1 MNARFLA
8 ILPVWAPPAIAVG
21 SGILIGLVLWLFAR
35 SRRRGGLLLRFLAAL
50 AGAWSVM
57 CLAYWAQWPGV
68 SFRQYLAS
76 GTLATAAL
84 GGVGALL
91 YVAALITFQPGD
103 RQWRR
108 SSALLASVALMGAA
122 FVRAAYQPSAAVL
135 VQGPLAVLFIAT
147 VWRFRAEPLVYL
159 AVLGVAVAAVLG
171 LRQFA
176 AAPAGFSAEGFGPL
190 AGAATTEWTAS
201 TASGISLVMVLVAAL
216 LSLKRRQE
224 FNVKWYRQGLL
235 IVPLVVST
243 LAATA
248 AGCAAAWWGATW
260 HTVWGLGVWWA
271 VLLVSA
277 VGLKQPD
284 LFGFSSVGAA
294 LAAVA
299 AFAVLGGDQTEG
311 YWGRYPSVLLAIALG
326 AAALAALLATVW
338 KRAATAGFARAL
350 YLASAAIAVAA
361 LFLEPFEMTPKY
373 LGVDLLAAV
382 GVVALAHAHRA
393 PAWVNYLLATLAT
406 GGAVALARL
415 GLDVSE
421 AAQHHR
427 FIQVAAGAAVG
438 WLVVALVVRGV
449 LRRTAS
455 DRTARRQTEPFAVFG
470 MATTLALVGYLS
482 IQQVRAYAEFLIDGT
497 SPTQALLGPEWG
509 FLGWL
514 TVLLAFL
521 LSMWLL
527 RHTARTFLFYCVGI
541 MSVAYIGLFAHTEDL
556 YAYLIYAVAGYG
568 AAHLVVYLYEAR
580 FMALLSRI
588 ISLYRDERR
597 ASTTI
602 FTLAVVSCFIGA
614 ILAAFRLHTTPSL
627 IMLGIMSVV
636 FLAWSFVWLRGEMLY
651 PAVVMVTLGILA
663 IWHNKAHPIGWD
675 PHRVNMNAAVLAFS
689 ALFWLGVGDRL
700 QKIRGEI
707 FQLAGPARACSVI
720 LALVGTGFAAALAL
734 SPTFTDD
741 VWRQARDFGDWALGL
756 STLTALIG
764 YYTLAR
770 LVLAR
775 RFYDIMGG
783 LALLLLGLYVG
794 IYVGVRL

>member
-1 MNARFLA
+1 LNARFLA
-8 ILPVWAPPAIAVG
+8 ILPVWAPPAIAAG
-21 SGILIGLVLWLFAR
+21 SGVLVGLVLWLFAR
-35 SRRRGGLLLRFLAAL
+35 SRRRGTLLLRFLAAL

-57 CLAYWAQWPGV
+57 CLAYWTQWPGV
-68 SFRQYLAS
+68 SFRQYLAG
-76 GTLATAAL
+76 GTLATAVL

-108 SSALLASVALMGAA
+108 SSALLAGVALMGAA
-122 FVRAAYQPSAAVL
+122 FVRAAYQPSAGVL
-135 VQGPLAVLFIAT
+135 IQGPLALLFVAT

-159 AVLGVAVAAVLG
+159 AILGVAVTAVFG
-171 LRQFA
+171 VRQFA
-176 AAPAGFSAEGFGPL
+176 AAAGLSAEGFGPQ

-243 LAATA
+243 LAVAA

-260 HTVWGLGVWWA
+260 HTVWGLGVWWV
-271 VLLVSA
+271 VLWVSA

-326 AAALAALLATVW
+326 AAVLAALLAMGR

-361 LFLEPFEMTPKY
+361 LFLEPFETTPKF

-382 GVVALAHAHRA
+382 GVVALANAHRA
-393 PAWVNYLLATLAT
+393 PAWVNYLLAALAT
-406 GGAVALARL
+406 GGAVVLARL
-415 GLDVSE
+415 GPDVSE

-427 FIQVAAGAAVG
+427 FIQVAACAAVG

-449 LRRTAS
+449 LRWAAS
-455 DRTARRQTEPFAVFG
+455 DRAARRQTEPFTVFG
-470 MATTLALVGYLS
+470 MATTLALAGYLS

-541 MSVAYIGLFAHTEDL
+541 MSVTYIGLFTHTEDL

-568 AAHLVVYLYEAR
+568 AAHMVVYLYEAR
-580 FMALLSRI
+580 FMALWSRI
-588 ISLYRDERR
+588 ISFYRDERR

-614 ILAAFRLHTTPSL
+614 ILAAFRLHTTASL
-627 IMLGIMSVV
+627 IMLGIMSAV

-663 IWHNKAHPIGWD
+663 IWHNKVHPIGWD
-675 PHRVNMNAAVLAFS
+675 PHRVSMNAAVLVFS

-700 QKIRGEI
+700 HKIRGEI